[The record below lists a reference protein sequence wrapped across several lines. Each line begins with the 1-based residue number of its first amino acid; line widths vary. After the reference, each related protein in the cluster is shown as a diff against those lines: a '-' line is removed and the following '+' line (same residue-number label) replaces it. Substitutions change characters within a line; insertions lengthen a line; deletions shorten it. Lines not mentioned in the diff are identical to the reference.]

1 MSATLSAAHR
11 QALLHA
17 LEEAHAR
24 VDAAYPEGASPQLSQ
39 GWVDRRRL
47 LLVDLALHLAEEAVR
62 GETLETR
69 ALVEKLYQV
78 LEIARVLAPGHH
90 VDAAAER
97 LLEGL
102 SEGAPEGE
110 PEP

>member
-1 MSATLSAAHR
+1 MSSALTAAHR
-11 QALLHA
+11 QAVLHA
-17 LEEAHAR
+17 LAEAHAR
-24 VDAAYPEGASPQLSQ
+24 VHDAYPEGASPHLSQ

-62 GETLETR
+62 GESLETR

-90 VDAAAER
+90 VDEAAEKV
-97 LLEGL
+97 LQGL
-102 SEGAPEGE
+102 SEGE
-110 PEP
+110 PEV

>member
-1 MSATLSAAHR
+1 MSSTLSDERR

-17 LEEAHAR
+17 LAEALER
-24 VDAAYPEGASPQLSQ
+24 VQDAYREAASPHLSQ

-47 LLVDLALHLAEEAVR
+47 LLVDLTLHLAEEAVR

-78 LEIARVLAPGHH
+78 LEMARVLAPGHH
-90 VDAAAER
+90 VDHAAEQV
-97 LLEGL
+97 LQGL
-102 SEGAPEGE
+102 SEGDAES
-110 PEP
+110 